1 MYPIAA
7 PKADTGHTRSANVTP
22 TSGHTWHR
30 NPFPLSPVVRLGPM
44 SDLGDARVRA
54 SDSGNAHIDTPL
66 IADVEALVDDYFA
79 PPAAGGRRGRAI
91 ALVGEFGL
99 GKSHAL
105 RRTYQTIRARHAETA
120 TWIVDEPAQDMG
132 RLYRDR
138 LRGPGDTEQGKRAFE
153 ELVRDYYAYVTAGW
167 VGAADDDPRRGTLR
181 EIATGL
187 RDRVLDPDK
196 VVSALRYDP
205 EVIHADLRGTLG
217 EVTEHRRFSTALA
230 LLLEAPFNRMV
241 WNWLNGAEPAE
252 ALRERGITEAIGPS
266 DGRPDLAAGI
276 DRVFDALTVQG
287 FLHGRVG
294 QPYVLLLDSLEKVL
308 DWPDDSRRAFMDAF
322 ERLINIYTS
331 HGGLL
336 VFCSSPDGLRALRQ
350 SVHERV
356 VQLWPTGL
364 DQDRTG
370 ELVARYLASGEETDE
385 AEADGEGPSAPESDP
400 DSAPPPTGPFD
411 DEALRLLHELT
422 EGVPREVLKTC
433 REAWQLSEDTA
444 GLVRRVPGVTVL
456 KAVRALHER
465 VSYQRVLGDV
475 HDALDLGQWRIASHD
490 PVPARRTRSAD
501 GREEVLYWLSPAPNA
516 YIAVVYTRSLLL
528 ADDVERIVT
537 QVNGLRG
544 AVRPGRFEAL
554 LVVNG
559 LVSHAM
565 QDRLGRSIGSRPLVY
580 RQGGFPRHVHE
591 ALLQL
596 ERRLV
601 EEGREEDLA
610 ELGERMRRN
619 LEQQTA
625 HLDEMRRNLAAMT
638 LEVRP
643 GTAGSTGTPLP
654 ASQSVRVTAEAE
666 PAEELPG
673 PVRRRFRDA
682 LAMLES
688 VTRRVAGRSVNRR
701 AAATSAELSVLGC
714 ATLVRALTEDF
725 RGAVATWARA
735 AAPGTPTEVQLSELR
750 RICREYESA
759 VEVLPV
765 HLLGNAEHQHP
776 LTPARTVEVLAEEVW
791 GTLSAPAV
799 P

>member
-1 MYPIAA
+1 M
-7 PKADTGHTRSANVTP
+7 
-22 TSGHTWHR
+22 
-30 NPFPLSPVVRLGPM
+30 
-44 SDLGDARVRA
+44 
-54 SDSGNAHIDTPL
+54 
-66 IADVEALVDDYFA
+66 
-79 PPAAGGRRGRAI
+79 
-91 ALVGEFGL
+91 
-99 GKSHAL
+99 
-105 RRTYQTIRARHAETA
+105 
-120 TWIVDEPAQDMG
+120 
-132 RLYRDR
+132 
-138 LRGPGDTEQGKRAFE
+138 
-153 ELVRDYYAYVTAGW
+153 
-167 VGAADDDPRRGTLR
+167 
-181 EIATGL
+181 
-187 RDRVLDPDK
+187 
-196 VVSALRYDP
+196 
-205 EVIHADLRGTLG
+205 
-217 EVTEHRRFSTALA
+217 
-230 LLLEAPFNRMV
+230 
-241 WNWLNGAEPAE
+241 
-252 ALRERGITEAIGPS
+252 
-266 DGRPDLAAGI
+266 
-276 DRVFDALTVQG
+276 
-287 FLHGRVG
+287 
-294 QPYVLLLDSLEKVL
+294 
-308 DWPDDSRRAFMDAF
+308 
-322 ERLINIYTS
+322 
-331 HGGLL
+331 
-336 VFCSSPDGLRALRQ
+336 
-350 SVHERV
+350 
-356 VQLWPTGL
+356 
-364 DQDRTG
+364 
-370 ELVARYLASGEETDE
+370 
-385 AEADGEGPSAPESDP
+385 
-400 DSAPPPTGPFD
+400 
-411 DEALRLLHELT
+411 
-422 EGVPREVLKTC
+422 PREVLKTC
-433 REAWQLSEDTA
+433 REAWQLSEDSA
-444 GLVRRVPGVTVL
+444 GRVHRVPGVTVL

-475 HDALDLGQWRIASHD
+475 HDALDLGQWRIASRD
-490 PVPARRTRSAD
+490 PVPARLTRSAG

-516 YIAVVYTRSLLL
+516 YIAVVYARSLLL

-537 QVNGLRG
+537 QVNGLRS

-580 RQGGFPRHVHE
+580 RQGRFPRSVHE

-643 GTAGSTGTPLP
+643 GGTGAPVPTERAVRATP
-654 ASQSVRVTAEAE
+654 EAE

-701 AAATSAELSVLGC
+701 AAATSADLSVLGC

-735 AAPGTPTEVQLSELR
+735 ATPGTPTEVQLSELR

-799 P
+799 S

>member
-1 MYPIAA
+1 M
-7 PKADTGHTRSANVTP
+7 TP
-22 TSGHTWHR
+22 TSGHTWHQ
-30 NPFPLSPVVRLGPM
+30 NPFPLSPVVRLGPL

-54 SDSGNAHIDTPL
+54 ADSGNAHIDTPL
-66 IADVEALVDDYFA
+66 IKDVEGLVDDYFA

-217 EVTEHRRFSTALA
+217 DVTEHRRYSTALA
-230 LLLEAPFNRMV
+230 LLLEPPFNRMV

-252 ALRERGITEAIGPS
+252 PLRERGITEAIGPS
-266 DGRPDLAAGI
+266 DGRHDLAAGI

-308 DWPDDSRRAFMDAF
+308 DWPADNRGAFMDAF

-370 ELVARYLASGEETDE
+370 KLVARYLASGG
-385 AEADGEGPSAPESDP
+385 EADGSGGADGALDTNGTGEVTAGADGTSEPSPATGA
-400 DSAPPPTGPFD
+400 APPPTGPFD

-465 VSYQRVLGDV
+465 VSYQRVMGDV
-475 HDALDLGQWRIASHD
+475 HDALNLGQWRIASRD
-490 PVPARRTRSAD
+490 PVPARLARSAG

-516 YIAVVYTRSLLL
+516 YIAVVYARSLLL

-580 RQGGFPRHVHE
+580 RQGGFPKKVHE

-619 LEQQTA
+619 LAQQTA

-643 GTAGSTGTPLP
+643 GATGAPGGTP
-654 ASQSVRVTAEAE
+654 QSVHTAPEAE

-673 PVRRRFRDA
+673 PVWRRFRDA

-688 VTRRVAGRSVNRR
+688 VTRRVAGRTMNRR
-701 AAATSAELSVLGC
+701 TAASAAELSVLGC

-735 AAPGTPTEVQLSELR
+735 ATPGSPTEVQLSELR